1 MKFRHDR
8 GLPLL
13 AGHIIKNIVPLQ
25 SAYLMGIMERKKKS
39 NQQQQQQQQQQNIT
53 VRPSKEAVYQ
63 NQGQA
68 QLHLV
73 LSLIHSPLFW

>member
-1 MKFRHDR
+1 MKFRRDK

-25 SAYLMGIMERKKKS
+25 SAYLMGIMEKKEKKPTTTTTTTKHYNKAIRGS
-39 NQQQQQQQQQQNIT
+39 H
-53 VRPSKEAVYQ
+53 YQ

-73 LSLIHSPLFW
+73 WSLIHSPLFW

>member
-1 MKFRHDR
+1 
-8 GLPLL
+8 
-13 AGHIIKNIVPLQ
+13 
-25 SAYLMGIMERKKKS
+25 MGIMEKKQKS
-39 NQQQQQQQQQQNIT
+39 NQQQQQQSIT

>member
-13 AGHIIKNIVPLQ
+13 AGHNIKNIVPLQ
-25 SAYLMGIMERKKKS
+25 SAYLMGIMEKKQKS
-39 NQQQQQQQQQQNIT
+39 NQQQQQQSIT